1 MGTITR
7 TLANNITTGGV
18 ILPSGINNSSI
29 SNVTALPAGVGG
41 KVLQV
46 VQGSSTTEFTEASPS
61 NNTTY
66 YPSSNKLTVTI
77 TPTSTSSKIIV
88 NAISTV
94 RVQKDAQT
102 GDLGIALVIKEIIS
116 GGSTTEL
123 YPSSLAYRS
132 GMYTGA
138 NAASQNIRFRHNEIV
153 YRSPATTSS
162 ITYEVGMFSYASL
175 LDQIWL
181 NDGGG
186 RAEITAYEVQG

>member
-1 MGTITR
+1 MAITR
-7 TLANNITTGGV
+7 LGGANAITGT
-18 ILPSGINNSSI
+18 
-29 SNVTALPAGVGG
+29 LPAANINATSLGNVDVG
-41 KVLQV
+41 KILQV

-61 NNTTY
+61 NETSY

-94 RVQKDAQT
+94 RVQKDAT
-102 GDLGIALVIKEIIS
+102 LGDLSIALVIKEIIS
-116 GGSTTEL
+116 GGATTEL
-123 YPSSLAYRS
+123 NPSSNAYRS
-132 GMYTGA
+132 GMYSSNQPSST
-138 NAASQNIRFRHNEIV
+138 NIRFRHNEIV

-162 ITYEVGMFSYASL
+162 ITYEVGMFSYASAL
-175 LDQIWL
+175 SQIWL

>member
-1 MGTITR
+1 
-7 TLANNITTGGV
+7 
-18 ILPSGINNSSI
+18 PSGN
-29 SNVTALPAGVGG
+29 LPAGSI
-41 KVLQV
+41 LQV

-61 NNTTY
+61 NDTTY

-77 TPTSTSSKIIV
+77 TPSSTSSKIIV
-88 NAISTV
+88 NAISSL
-94 RVQKDAQT
+94 RVSKDAQT
-102 GDLGIALVIKEIIS
+102 GDIGIALVIKEIIS

-123 YPSSLAYRS
+123 YPISNSYRS
-132 GMYTGA
+132 GFYIS
-138 NAASQNIRFRHNEIV
+138 NQPASTNTRFRHNEIV

-162 ITYEVGMFSYASL
+162 ITYEVGMFAYASL